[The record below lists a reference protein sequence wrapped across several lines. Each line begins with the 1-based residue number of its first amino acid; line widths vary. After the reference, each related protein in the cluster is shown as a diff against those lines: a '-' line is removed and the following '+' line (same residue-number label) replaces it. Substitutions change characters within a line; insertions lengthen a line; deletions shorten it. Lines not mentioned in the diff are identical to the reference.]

1 MASDQSLAWPPTEAV
16 FDRTLIMINETQ
28 EKRPLK
34 RPTQISY
41 EHIQATKSL
50 QSSLLPCGEAMSLLH
65 VAIQA
70 FRQCKQP
77 HIAPL
82 NSAEEGTFVGSH
94 VLSHGFYQFE
104 HLGTCR
110 AGQLL
115 HSWRRTM
122 FGLKMCHIHS

>member
-1 MASDQSLAWPPTEAV
+1 MP
-16 FDRTLIMINETQ
+16 
-28 EKRPLK
+28 
-34 RPTQISY
+34 
-41 EHIQATKSL
+41 
-50 QSSLLPCGEAMSLLH
+50 LLH

-70 FRQCKQP
+70 LRQRKRL

-94 VLSHGFYQFE
+94 VLLHSFYQFE
-104 HLGTCR
+104 HLGTCW

-122 FGLKMCHIHS
+122 FGLKVCHKCLLSGVPFLALLAPMPLLFTTTLLVEIKHGSRGQYFSTLVTRPPGIPSVGLHVVA